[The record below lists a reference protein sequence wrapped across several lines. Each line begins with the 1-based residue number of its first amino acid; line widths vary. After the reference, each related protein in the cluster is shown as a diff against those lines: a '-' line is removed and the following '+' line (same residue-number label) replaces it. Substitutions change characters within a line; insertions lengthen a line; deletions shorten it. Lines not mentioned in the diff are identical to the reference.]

1 MTKQNSI
8 IPSAE
13 SFRHRTKVEVRFADM
28 DSFGH
33 VNNASFLTFIEQA
46 RIKYFDDISGWHY
59 DASKEGV
66 ILAHASLNFIRPL
79 DFKESLSVL
88 TLCTGIGNKSISL
101 VHRIIA
107 GEKEEVATAES
118 VVVAFDYTS
127 MKSVSVPQK
136 WRDAIDKFEKGNMQ

>member
-1 MTKQNSI
+1 MAEQNLI
-8 IPSAE
+8 IPPAE
-13 SFRHRTKVEVRFADM
+13 NFRHSTKVEVRFADM

-66 ILAHASLNFIRPL
+66 ILARASLNFICPL
-79 DFKESLSVL
+79 HFKETISVL
-88 TLCTGIGNKSISL
+88 TMCTHIGTKSISL

-107 GEKEEVATAES
+107 GEKDEVATAES
-118 VVVAFDYTS
+118 VVVAFDYS
-127 MKSVSVPQK
+127 VMKSIPV
-136 WRDAIDKFEKGNMQ
+136 